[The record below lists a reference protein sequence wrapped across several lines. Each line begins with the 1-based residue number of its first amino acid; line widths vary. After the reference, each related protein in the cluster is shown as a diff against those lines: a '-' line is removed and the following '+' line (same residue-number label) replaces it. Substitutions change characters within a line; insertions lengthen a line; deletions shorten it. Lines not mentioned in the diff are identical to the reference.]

1 MRTLDNVGI
10 KNHNHLLSSKEVAV
24 DPMNPQNA
32 TTKQAD
38 YITRT
43 VAQERGCPPLI
54 VSTYE
59 HWSALFRIAKK
70 QDIRQPGIRGM
81 AELLFAAGL
90 FVWFVKHS

>member
-38 YITRT
+38 YITQTIAR
-43 VAQERGCPPLI
+43 ERGCPPLI

-59 HWSALFRIAKK
+59 HWSALFRIAKNRISCK
-70 QDIRQPGIRGM
+70 R
-81 AELLFAAGL
+81 AYV
-90 FVWFVKHS
+90 VWQNYC